1 MWFEARKADS
11 LFMKKFSAR
20 LGREEGFTLVEA
32 LVAVSLLSI
41 AIVLTITPVLSGFGV
56 LSEAK
61 LATIASNLA
70 QARVEELRSL
80 DYEEIGFPLGL
91 PEGILAATETVAV
104 QNIDFIVTTDVKY
117 FGSVNAGEDV
127 IPQGGDGVEGLADM
141 GIDYKE
147 VTVTV
152 SHHAGAIRPVTM
164 QTIKAPPNIAA
175 HEGKSNVIVE
185 LIKVEP
191 ASKPASTAAYPQ
203 VVLVKDTAFYP
214 FTGAPAESQTF
225 PGVPA
230 NESGAIDFYYY
241 ARLGTGLTDYEANGW
256 RIHPIDID
264 IETDR
269 VHMGPTETANV
280 PLRIYR
286 PAEIVVELYDDTTGL
301 PIASAIDLTLEFD
314 GSTYTFTELDPDWN
328 PVAKRFE
335 ISELNGAPVI
345 PGTYDMTA
353 TALGYSLE
361 THADVV
367 VPQGYPFDPVHIE
380 AFSLGQSTDAFLVVQ
395 VVDDDSGSPIPGASV
410 TITPEFEA
418 PFTLFADVD
427 GFVDHSWAYDSFDV
441 TIDVTSPNGHYPG
454 SEFISNINGIT
465 LRQVRLTAPPN
476 TGVIEFHEDI
486 PNRVRYFRYRPD
498 GGAPDDWTA
507 VDPVGSTG
515 EVSVTVAAGRWDVQK
530 VCVKVR
536 RSNPVKVNATIT
548 VGVGGTVTFSSS
560 SDCPKP

>member
-1 MWFEARKADS
+1 
-11 LFMKKFSAR
+11 MKEMSAR

-32 LVAVSLLSI
+32 LVAISLLSI
-41 AIVLTITPVLSGFGV
+41 AIILTITPVLAGFDV
-56 LSEAK
+56 LSDAK

-80 DYEEIGFPLGL
+80 DYEDIGFPLGL
-91 PEGILAATETVAV
+91 PEGILAATQTVAV
-104 QNIDFIVTTDVKY
+104 QNVDFIVTTDVKY

-191 ASKPASTAAYPQ
+191 ASKPASMGAYPQ

-214 FTGAPAESQTF
+214 FSGAPVESQSF

-230 NESGAIDFYYY
+230 NESGASDYYYY
-241 ARLGTGLTDYEANGW
+241 ARLGPGLTDYLANGW

-286 PAEIVVELYDDTTGL
+286 PAEIVIELFDDMTGL
-301 PIASAIDLTLEFD
+301 RIADNIDLTLEFD
-314 GSTYTFTELDPDWN
+314 GSTYAFTELDPEWDL
-328 PVAKRFE
+328 VGKRFE
-335 ISELNGAPVI
+335 ITELNGAPVI
-345 PGTYDMTA
+345 PGSYDMTA

-367 VPQGYPFDPVHIE
+367 VPEDYPFDPVHEE
-380 AFSLGQSTDAFLVVQ
+380 AFSLEQSTDAFLVVE
-395 VVDDDSGSPIPGASV
+395 VVDDDSGSPISGASV

-418 PFTLFADVD
+418 PFTLIADVD
-427 GFVDHSWAYDSFDV
+427 GFVDYSWAYDSFDV
-441 TIDVTSPNGHYPG
+441 TIDVTSPNGHYP
-454 SEFISNINGIT
+454 SSDFINNINGINA
-465 LRQVRLTAPPN
+465 RQVRLTAPPN
-476 TGVIEFHEDI
+476 TGVIEFHEDK
-486 PNRVRYFRYRPD
+486 PDYVQYFRYRPD
-498 GGAPDDWTA
+498 GGAPDDWTD
-507 VDPVGSTG
+507 VYPVGSTG
-515 EVSVTVAAGRWDVQK
+515 EVSVTVDAGRWDVQK

-536 RSNPVKVNATIT
+536 RSNPRTVNDTIT
-548 VGVGGTVTFSSS
+548 VGVGGAVTFSSS